1 MMNTLFV
8 YCVAVIMVGINGYLG
23 TEQEG
28 VQTMFETVDLNPS
41 NNCEWEKSTPMT
53 DTSVFPFGMFTAVD
67 SNLFGDGISCGEC
80 YELKCVE
87 KLDTWGGCSCI
98 PNAAVTVMVVDFGY
112 DHSIHN
118 QVFDSPY
125 SVASSILSGYCATD
139 SSKYKISYRQVC
151 CDHLQNIK
159 IYNYEGITAWWLS
172 FAIAKVGGYG
182 SITNF
187 YMREDGR
194 TNWYECKRSTYGLNA
209 NFVCDPWTDDFAN
222 YKAE

>member
-8 YCVAVIMVGINGYLG
+8 YCVAAIMVDIKGKV
-23 TEQEG
+23 QEG
-28 VQTMFETVDLNPS
+28 VTTMFQTVDLNPS
-41 NNCEWEKSTPMT
+41 NNCEWEKSTPMI
-53 DTSVFPFGMFTAVD
+53 DTNVFPFGMFAAVD
-67 SNLFGDGISCGEC
+67 SNLYDGGISCGKC

-87 KLDTWGGCSCI
+87 PLDTWGRCSCI
-98 PNAAVTVMVVDFGY
+98 SASAAVTVMVVDFGY
-112 DHSIHN
+112 DPTIPN
-118 QVFDSPY
+118 QVFDLPY
-125 SVASSILSGYCATD
+125 SVASNILSGSCATD
-139 SSKYKISYRQVC
+139 GSKYKISYEQVC
-151 CDHLQNIK
+151 CDHSGNIK
-159 IYNYEGITAWWLS
+159 IYNYEGITEWWLS
-172 FAIAKVGGYG
+172 FVIAKVGGYG